1 MVVTC
6 MRVTGVSSFGGSKLL
21 GSRRLSLRVEV
32 FNFGFAEDAA
42 MGSEVCGGN
51 VQQIKTYIQVLLVGE
66 R

>member
-6 MRVTGVSSFGGSKLL
+6 VRVTGVGSFGGSKLL
-21 GSRRLSLRVEV
+21 GSRGLSLRVEV

-42 MGSEVCGGN
+42 LSQKVGAERSVM
-51 VQQIKTYIQVLLVGE
+51 KTYIQVLLAGE